1 MVDITVHDNVR
12 EFTRNLN
19 LFQRQQVPFATSRA
33 LNDTA
38 VKAQDMLVKGVQIRF
53 NNRKRWWIKGN
64 RRTGIRVDFSS
75 KKRLPIVASVYTN
88 AYFAELQEDGGTKA
102 PVNGK
107 VLAIPTTKAP
117 KALRRSD
124 GVRRAKMKS
133 NVFVSK
139 KGVFQRMAK
148 KKLKPLFTW
157 ARVANVKPRFK
168 FDVTVRAAVNRWFP
182 IYFKKRIQE
191 AISTAKI

>member
-12 EFTRNLN
+12 EFTKNLN
-19 LFQRQQVPFATSRA
+19 IFQRQQIPFATSRA

-38 VKAQDMLVKGVQIRF
+38 VKAQDLLVKGVQIRF

-75 KKRLPIVASVYTN
+75 KKRLPMVASVYTN
-88 AYFAELQEDGGTKA
+88 AYFAELQEEGGTKA
-102 PVNGK
+102 PVSGK
-107 VLAIPTTKAP
+107 VLAIPTAKAP
-117 KALRRSD
+117 KSLRRSD
-124 GVRRAKMKS
+124 GVRRAKQKS

-157 ARVANVKPRFK
+157 ARVATVRPRFK
-168 FDVTVRAAVNRWFP
+168 FDITVRTAVNRWFP
-182 IYFKKRIQE
+182 VFFRKRIQE
-191 AISTAKI
+191 AIASAKI